1 MAGLDKKKQLILIA
15 LGFTVYLL
23 KFAFT
28 VFPKTK
34 VLESFFPYDPQLM
47 TRPTYMDMAADCITY
62 VLIFAVFAYVFPRYR
77 EILSMIAILF
87 FGYLLEF
94 IFRYNNPVSFLII
107 SNENHWWSKIPIGY
121 STLAL
126 LFFLACF
133 IVHLFLML
141 LTEEEYDDANN

>member
-47 TRPTYMDMAADCITY
+47 TRPTYVDMAADCITY

-77 EILSMIAILF
+77 EILNMTAILF
-87 FGYLLEF
+87 LGYLAEF
-94 IFRYNNPVSFLII
+94 ILRYNNPVGYYII
-107 SNENHWWSKIPIGY
+107 NDKWWGKIPIGY
-121 STLAL
+121 STIAL
-126 LFFLACF
+126 LIFLACF